1 VRRGKL
7 FTACSHATMTVM
19 VIAMIIFEF
28 VVLIFSAVLHEV
40 AHGYEAERLGD
51 PTARN
56 AGRLTLN
63 PLKHLDWF
71 MSFFMP
77 LILFLTTGFFFAGA
91 KPVPY
96 NPNNLKNPRVD
107 AVKVAFAGPITNLCI
122 ALVFG
127 ILSALLPIA
136 NATKDILFNNVLT
149 GSLPTFSGSFDGIYF
164 FFLIIVYI
172 NILLGIFNLV
182 PIPPL
187 DGSKLL
193 FLILP
198 PTPATY
204 KFMYFMERW
213 GLILVLVF
221 VFFGFQVILPVITFF
236 FALFTGRIF

>member
-1 VRRGKL
+1 
-7 FTACSHATMTVM
+7 MT
-19 VIAMIIFEF
+19 IAIIVFEF
-28 VVLIFSAVLHEV
+28 VVLLFSAMLHEV

-51 PTARN
+51 DTARR

-63 PLKHLDWF
+63 PLKHLDPF
-71 MSFFMP
+71 LSLIMP
-77 LILFLTTGFFFAGA
+77 LVLFFTTGFFFAGM

-96 NPNNLKNPRVD
+96 NPNNLKNPRTG
-107 AVKVAFAGPITNLCI
+107 AVKVALAGPATNLLI

-127 ILSALLPIA
+127 VIAALVPIA
-136 NATKDILFNNVLT
+136 GAVKAALFNAIAGGGTPVFT
-149 GSLPTFSGSFDGIYF
+149 GSLDGAYF
-164 FFLIIVYI
+164 FFLIIIYI
-172 NILLGIFNLV
+172 NVLLGIFNLV

-213 GLILVLVF
+213 GLILVLIF
-221 VFFGFQVILPVITFF
+221 VFFGFQFIFPVINFF
-236 FALFTGRIF
+236 FALFAGRMF

>member
-1 VRRGKL
+1 
-7 FTACSHATMTVM
+7 MT
-19 VIAMIIFEF
+19 IAIIVFEF
-28 VVLIFSAVLHEV
+28 VVLLFSAILHEV

-51 PTARN
+51 DTARR

-63 PLKHLDWF
+63 PLAHLDPF
-71 MSFFMP
+71 MSVLMP
-77 LILFLTTGFFFAGA
+77 LVLFLTTGFFFAGA

-96 NPNNLKNPRVD
+96 NPNNLKNPRTG
-107 AVKVAFAGPITNLCI
+107 AVKVALAGPATNLLI

-127 ILSALLPIA
+127 IISVVLPVA
-136 NATKDILFNNVLT
+136 GATKDALFNAVSS
-149 GSLPTFSGSFDGIYF
+149 GSAPVFSGSLDGAYF
-164 FFLIIVYI
+164 FFLIVVYI
-172 NILLGIFNLV
+172 NVLLGIFNLV

-193 FLILP
+193 FLVLP

-221 VFFGFQVILPVITFF
+221 VFFGFQVIFPVIDFF
-236 FALFTGRIF
+236 FAFFTGRF

>member
-1 VRRGKL
+1 
-7 FTACSHATMTVM
+7 MT
-19 VIAMIIFEF
+19 IAIIVFEF
-28 VVLIFSAVLHEV
+28 VVLLFSAVLHEV

-51 PTARN
+51 DTARN

-63 PLKHLDWF
+63 PLKHLDPF
-71 MSFFMP
+71 LSFFMP
-77 LILFLTTGFFFAGA
+77 VILFLTTGFFFAGA

-107 AVKVAFAGPITNLCI
+107 AVKVAFAGPVTNLFI

-127 ILSALLPIA
+127 MLSVILPIA
-136 NATKDILFNNVLT
+136 GATKDALFAAIANGAT
-149 GSLPTFSGSFDGIYF
+149 PTFSGPLDGAYF

-172 NILLGIFNLV
+172 NVLLGIFNLV

-198 PTPATY
+198 PTPGTY

-213 GLILVLVF
+213 GLILVLIF
-221 VFFGFQVILPVITFF
+221 VFFGFEAIFPVINFF
-236 FALFTGRIF
+236 FALFTGRLF

>member
-1 VRRGKL
+1 
-7 FTACSHATMTVM
+7 MT
-19 VIAMIIFEF
+19 IAIIVFEF
-28 VVLIFSAVLHEV
+28 VVLLFSAVLHEV

-51 PTARN
+51 DTARR

-63 PLKHLDWF
+63 PLAHLDPF
-71 MSFFMP
+71 MSFLMP
-77 LILFLTTGFFFAGA
+77 VVLFLTTGFFFAGA

-96 NPNNLKNPRVD
+96 NPNNLKNPRTG
-107 AVKVAFAGPITNLCI
+107 AVKVALAGPITNLLI

-127 ILSALLPIA
+127 VLSIILPVAGA
-136 NATKDILFNNVLT
+136 AKDALFNAIAGGGTPMFT
-149 GSLPTFSGSFDGIYF
+149 GTFDGMYF
-164 FFLIIVYI
+164 FFLIVVYI
-172 NILLGIFNLV
+172 NVLLGIFNLV

-213 GLILVLVF
+213 GLILVLIF
-221 VFFGFQVILPVITFF
+221 VFFGFQIIFPVINFF
-236 FALFTGRIF
+236 FALFAGRFF